1 MLRCGLLGR
10 KLSHSWSPPIHALL
24 GSYEYLLYE
33 KEEDE
38 VEEFIRSG
46 PWDCLNVTIP
56 YKKTVLPWVDELTET
71 ARRVGS
77 VNTLVRRQDG
87 TLFGDN
93 TDVFGFTAMAR
104 SARFDLRGQKTL
116 VLGSGGASVA
126 VLDALRTLEALPVII
141 SRSGPDD
148 YEHLERHADAA
159 FVVNTT
165 PVGMYPA
172 TDASP
177 LDLRR
182 LPACR
187 GVLDLIYN
195 PTETKLMRQADS
207 LGIPS
212 VNGLCMLVA
221 QALRSA
227 ERFTGRRIPEERI
240 GEIFRILAE
249 NHP

>member
-24 GSYEYLLYE
+24 GSYEYLLFE

-38 VEEFIRSG
+38 VESFILSG
-46 PWDCLNVTIP
+46 AWDCLNVTIP
-56 YKKTVLPWVDELTET
+56 YKKTVLAWVDDMTET

-77 VNTLVRRQDG
+77 VNTLIRRKDG
-87 TLFGDN
+87 TIFGDN
-93 TDVFGFTAMAR
+93 TDVFGFTAMVR
-104 SARFDLRGQKTL
+104 SAGFDLRGEKAL

-126 VLDALRTLEALPVII
+126 VLDALRTLQAHPVII
-141 SRSGPDD
+141 SRSGADN
-148 YEHLERHADAA
+148 YENLERHADAS

-182 LPACR
+182 IPGCR

-195 PTETKLMRQADS
+195 PTETKLMRQAES

-212 VNGLCMLVA
+212 VNGLYMLVA

-227 ERFTGRRIPEERI
+227 EQFLGKEIPETRI
-240 GEIFRILAE
+240 GEIFQIMAK